1 MLRDLVEQNLYFTYY
16 NSEDNTYDLEFKVKN
31 KTILVRGVDTGDDE
45 VVDDW
50 YWTDGRI
57 ERAIK
62 NADPEQIEIR
72 EAKYNELHN

>member
-16 NSEDNTYDLEFKVKN
+16 NSEDDTYDLEFKVKN
-31 KTILVRGVDTGDDE
+31 KTILVRGVNTGDDE

-50 YWTDGRI
+50 YWADERI

-62 NADPEQIEIR
+62 NADTEQIEIK

>member
-16 NSEDNTYDLEFKVKN
+16 NSEDGTYDLGFKVKN
-31 KTILVRGVDTGDDE
+31 KTILVRGVNAGDDE
-45 VVDDW
+45 LVDDW

-62 NADPEQIEIR
+62 NADDEQIEIR
-72 EAKYNELHN
+72 EA

>member
-16 NSEDNTYDLEFKVKN
+16 NSEDSTYDLEFKVKN
-31 KTILVRGVDTGDDE
+31 KTILVRGVKVEGDE

-50 YWTDGRI
+50 YWTDERI
-57 ERAIK
+57 EKAIK
-62 NADPEQIEIR
+62 NADDEQIEIK

>member
-16 NSEDNTYDLEFKVKN
+16 NSEDGTYDLEFKVEN
-31 KTILVRGVDTGDDE
+31 KTILVRGVNTGDDE

-50 YWTDGRI
+50 YWTDERI

-62 NADPEQIEIR
+62 NADDEQIEIK
-72 EAKYNELHN
+72 EAE

>member
-16 NSEDNTYDLEFKVKN
+16 NSEDGTYDLGFKVNN
-31 KTILVRGVDTGDDE
+31 KTILVRGVKIEDDE

-50 YWTDGRI
+50 YWTDERI

-62 NADPEQIEIR
+62 NADDEQIEIR
-72 EAKYNELHN
+72 EA

>member
-16 NSEDNTYDLEFKVKN
+16 NREDGTYDLEFKIEN
-31 KTILVRGVDTGDDE
+31 KTILVRGVNTGDDE

-50 YWTDGRI
+50 YWTDERI

-62 NADPEQIEIR
+62 NADTEQIEIR
-72 EAKYNELHN
+72 EA

>member
-16 NSEDNTYDLEFKVKN
+16 NSEDGTYDLEFKVEN
-31 KTILVRGVDTGDDE
+31 KTILVRGVNTGDNE

-50 YWTDGRI
+50 YWTDERI

-62 NADPEQIEIR
+62 NADDEQIEIK
-72 EAKYNELHN
+72 EAE

>member
-16 NSEDNTYDLEFKVKN
+16 NSEDGTYDLEFKVKN
-31 KTILVRGVDTGDDE
+31 KTVLIRGVNTGDDE

-50 YWTDGRI
+50 YWTDERI
-57 ERAIK
+57 ERATK

-72 EAKYNELHN
+72 EAE

>member
-16 NSEDNTYDLEFKVKN
+16 NREDGTYDLGFKVEN
-31 KTILVRGVDTGDDE
+31 KTILVRGVNTGDDE

-50 YWTDGRI
+50 YWTDERK

-62 NADPEQIEIR
+62 NADTEQIEIK

>member
-16 NSEDNTYDLEFKVKN
+16 NSEDDTYDLEFKVKN
-31 KTILVRGVDTGDDE
+31 KTILVRGVNTGDDE

-50 YWTDGRI
+50 YWTDERI

-62 NADPEQIEIR
+62 NADTEQIEIK
-72 EAKYNELHN
+72 EAE

>member
-16 NSEDNTYDLEFKVKN
+16 NSEDGTYDLGFKVKN
-31 KTILVRGVDTGDDE
+31 KTILVRGVNAGDDE
-45 VVDDW
+45 LVDDW

-62 NADPEQIEIR
+62 NADDEQIEIR

>member
-1 MLRDLVEQNLYFTYY
+1 MLRDLVENNLYFAYY
-16 NSEDNTYDLEFKVKN
+16 NSEDGTYDLELKVKN
-31 KTILVRGVDTGDDE
+31 KTILVRGVNTGDDE

-50 YWTDGRI
+50 YWTDERI

-72 EAKYNELHN
+72 EAE

>member
-16 NSEDNTYDLEFKVKN
+16 NSEDGTYDLEFKVEN
-31 KTILVRGVDTGDDE
+31 KTILVRCVNTGDDE

-50 YWTDGRI
+50 YWTDERI
-57 ERAIK
+57 ERATK

-72 EAKYNELHN
+72 EAE

>member
-16 NSEDNTYDLEFKVKN
+16 NSEDDTYDLEFKVKN
-31 KTILVRGVDTGDDE
+31 KTILVRGVNTGDDE

-50 YWTDGRI
+50 YWTDERI

-62 NADPEQIEIR
+62 NADTEQIEIK

>member
-16 NSEDNTYDLEFKVKN
+16 NSEDGTYDLEFKVKN
-31 KTILVRGVDTGDDE
+31 KTILVRGVNTGDDE
-45 VVDDW
+45 LVDDW
-50 YWTDGRI
+50 YWTDERI